1 MFVRAEIV
9 LPHTSFC
16 FLTVRAWAL
25 AGFIRVGA
33 NRVSGARPATVRI
46 YTFFLLVHVHTRLCA
61 HACIS
66 CVVVH
71 ARAPVRTHGRLHAH
85 AYAHAYMY
93 VHVYVAC
100 VFLRTRV
107 RRSIRSRACTRA
119 RMCACVLCVC
129 IRACT
134 ATCAHA
140 RAHVSA
146 CRRAHLCVHV
156 LCCIA
161 LRARSRTRIVFEAQL

>member
-1 MFVRAEIV
+1 MFVRAGIV

-16 FLTVRAWAL
+16 FLTVRALAL

-46 YTFFLLVHVHTRLCA
+46 YTFFLLVHVHTRLCV

-71 ARAPVRTHGRLHAH
+71 ARARLC
-85 AYAHAYMY
+85 
-93 VHVYVAC
+93 VHMDVC
-100 VFLRTRV
+100 MRTRTRMLICMYMCMWRV
-107 RRSIRSRACTRA
+107 CSCARACAEAFVRARTRA

-129 IRACT
+129 VHACA

-146 CRRAHLCVHV
+146 YRRAHLCVHV